1 MNTKSAEIEGAA
13 DRLRA
18 DMANRDTA
26 MERLRT
32 DMANRDGAA
41 ERLRTDMER
50 LRTDMVKRDAVNTR
64 WTIGAIAAAV
74 VIILGGVRLIVGG

>member
-18 DMANRDTA
+18 DMANRDSA
-26 MERLRT
+26 LERLRT
-32 DMANRDGAA
+32 DMAKRDGA
-41 ERLRTDMER
+41 MER

>member
-18 DMANRDTA
+18 HTANRDS
-26 MERLRT
+26 
-32 DMANRDGAA
+32 AA
-41 ERLRTDMER
+41 ERLRADMER
-50 LRTDMVKRDAVNTR
+50 HRTDMAKRDAVNTR
-64 WTIGAIAAAV
+64 WTIGAIAAAI

>member
-18 DMANRDTA
+18 DMANRDGA

-32 DMANRDGAA
+32 DMA
-41 ERLRTDMER
+41 
-50 LRTDMVKRDAVNTR
+50 KRDAANTR

>member
-18 DMANRDTA
+18 DMANRD
-26 MERLRT
+26 
-32 DMANRDGAA
+32 GAA
-41 ERLRTDMER
+41 ERLRADMER
-50 LRTDMVKRDAVNTR
+50 HRTDMAKRDAANTR
-64 WTIGAIAAAV
+64 WMIGAIAAAI

>member
-18 DMANRDTA
+18 DMANRDGA

-32 DMANRDGAA
+32 DMA
-41 ERLRTDMER
+41 
-50 LRTDMVKRDAVNTR
+50 KRDAANTR
-64 WTIGAIAAAV
+64 WMIGAIAAAIA
-74 VIILGGVRLIVGG
+74 IILGGVRLIVGG